1 MSNSQ
6 IVYNLLKPIVTM
18 SNSETHP
25 SIYYESQSSI
35 FDLLISELPN
45 LCIYSDPKHLHTVSF
60 DAYWTNN
67 PTQHTSNIDSIKT
80 LHIPDII
87 YFREMPANSIK
98 KEDKFLIQN
107 KFANSNQIYRN
118 DFIKQHWSMN
128 SDMILEYG
136 VPAISL
142 SESKPTKTMV
152 LINTKKQ
159 KSLYILYKQIQQY
172 WPSIEILDNID
183 SYSIDQLAN
192 KLQEYQLCIAAE
204 DDYNIVFSVASGCRV
219 LSNKNIDSCDYIL
232 FDNLE
237 NMLDSIAKA
246 LDNYQHYNRIEA
258 AKQVTKYYNIDIFS
272 THIYNYVMQT
282 IRKPVL
288 I

>member
-1 MSNSQ
+1 
-6 IVYNLLKPIVTM
+6 M
-18 SNSETHP
+18 SNSETRP
-25 SIYYESQSSI
+25 SIYYESQSSV
-35 FDLLISELPN
+35 FDLLIGELPN
-45 LCIYSDPKHLHTVSF
+45 LCVYSNPKHLHTVSF

-67 PTQHTSNIDSIKT
+67 PTQHTSHIDSVKQ
-80 LHIPDII
+80 LHIPDMI

-118 DFIKQHWSMN
+118 DLIKQHWSMD
-128 SDMILEYG
+128 SDMALEYG
-136 VPAISL
+136 VPAIPL
-142 SESKPTKTMV
+142 SESKPTKSMV
-152 LINTKKQ
+152 FINTRKQ

-172 WPSIEILDNID
+172 WPSIEILDDID
-183 SYSIDQLAN
+183 GYSIGELGS

-204 DDYNIVFSVASGCRV
+204 DDYNIAFSVASGCRV
-219 LSNKNIDSCDYIL
+219 LSNRNMDSCDYIM

-237 NMLDSIAKA
+237 NMLDSIAKE

-258 AKQVTKYYNIDIFS
+258 AKQVVKHYDIDIFS
-272 THIYNYVMQT
+272 TRIHRYIMQT